1 MNFYHINYRFFLIFL
16 FSAIFIFPTVAQHKS
31 ERLFHIERN
40 KNQHIVCY
48 DLNIVDGKINEK
60 SPIHIYW
67 LLHPEKKKSDLSFIE
82 SKLAYGARG
91 ELIDPNTVFIKMNAL
106 KEAEITVTRDSKTQD
121 IISIVRVR
129 GKTIRLKKV
138 SIIAKPPHYTSIE
151 RVDIYGI
158 DPSTRKEIVE
168 SIQK

>member
-1 MNFYHINYRFFLIFL
+1 MNFVPINYRIFLIIL
-16 FSAIFIFPTVAQHKS
+16 FSAILLFPAAAQKNAA
-31 ERLFHIERN
+31 RLFHIERN

-48 DLNIVDGKINEK
+48 DLNIVDGKIDEK

-67 LLHPEKKKSDLSFIE
+67 LLHPEKKKSELSFIE
-82 SKLAYGARG
+82 SKLAYGART
-91 ELIDPNTVFIKMNAL
+91 ELIAPNTVFIKMNAL
-106 KEAEITVTRDSKTQD
+106 KEAEITVTHDSKTQD
-121 IISIVRVR
+121 IISIASVN

-138 SIIAKPPHYTSIE
+138 SIIAKPPRYTSVE

-158 DPSTRKEIVE
+158 DPLTRKEIVE